1 MKIFSHFA
9 NKIFIYHVMYGD
21 DFSSFALFGQIIDD
35 DAGDDVKRYAGGD
48 FKFLNRDMAVFIANQ
63 VMCGIFQ

>member
-9 NKIFIYHVMYGD
+9 NKIFIYNIIYYGK
-21 DFSSFALFGQIIDD
+21 FSGFALFGQIIDD

-48 FKFLNRDMAVFIANQ
+48 FKFLNRDMAVFIAD
-63 VMCGIFQ
+63 